1 MTGKIEEKKLF
12 ITGGGNE
19 TFFADA
25 TFYCHGDD
33 PGESDPLRGTLMIDH
48 NGKRLL
54 FKGIDQATWL
64 TLISD
69 KSPDKYVEQIGR
81 EEKRR
86 ENEAIIRMAKH
97 DTMGQRMTRQEEL
110 RNMFVDACLGNDPA
124 IHEGDSKSRSS
135 RA

>member
-33 PGESDPLRGTLMIDH
+33 PGSSDPLRGTLMIDH

-64 TLISD
+64 TLIRD
-69 KSPDKYVEQIGR
+69 KNPDKYVEQIGR

-86 ENEAIIRMAKH
+86 ENESIIRMAKH

-110 RNMFVDACLGNDPA
+110 RNMFVSACSEKGPVVSG
-124 IHEGDSKSRSS
+124 GDSKSRNT